1 MEVENKGRFIS
12 YQYLDTEG
20 LYQKA
25 LRLWKASAKE
35 QSAWELGL
43 YHAQEKQENEKAM
56 LALIKKIEG
65 SKSKDKLKATLQ
77 EFLEE
82 GPLFSQ
88 KDRRVFKDSGFLRSS
103 EVFLQKVRAYDPEL
117 SKEDTG
123 QAFRNVWIMNLLQKT
138 FQIPVVCTEGIFG
151 YSMLYPYTDN
161 YMDDMSISKT
171 EKYLSAARLS
181 RRLLGEKERAVGE
194 SEKKIFDMVEKIEE
208 TFPRGKYPG
217 VYESLLYI
225 HASQVQSLKQQS
237 ISKKKD
243 HKVKKLEEQ
252 MLFSISFHKGGAS
265 VLADGF
271 LVKGDLSQREA
282 EFCFNYGVLLQ
293 LADDLQDCRIDYE
306 SRHQT
311 FFSEDYRNAELDQK
325 VNRLIGFAKAV
336 FNNFFNNN
344 DPEGM
349 EDLLLGNT
357 TLLILGSVLLNP
369 SCFSKGYLQW
379 AERRYPVSMEFLHT
393 QQEAMQIRVDKLKE
407 IKGE

>member
-1 MEVENKGRFIS
+1 MEVEKKEGFIS
-12 YQYLDTEG
+12 YQYLNTEE
-20 LYQKA
+20 LYQQA
-25 LRLWKASAKE
+25 LRLWEVSANE
-35 QSAWELGL
+35 QYPWELAL
-43 YHAQEKQENEKAM
+43 YHEREKQENEKAM
-56 LALIKKIEG
+56 LTLIKKIEA
-65 SKSKDKLKATLQ
+65 SKSKDKLKTTLQ

-88 KDRRVFKDSGFLRSS
+88 KDRRIFKDPGFLRSS
-103 EVFLQKVRAYDPEL
+103 EEFLQKVRAYDPGL

-161 YMDDMSISKT
+161 YMDDMNISKA
-171 EKYLSAARLS
+171 EKYWTAARLN
-181 RRLLGEKERAVGE
+181 RRLLGRKERAVGE

-208 TFPRGKYPG
+208 TFSRELYPG

-225 HASQVQSLKQQS
+225 HASQVQSLKQQM
-237 ISKKKD
+237 ISKKG
-243 HKVKKLEEQ
+243 HTVKKLDKE
-252 MLFSISFHKGGAS
+252 MICSISFHKGGAS

-271 LVKGDLSQREA
+271 LVKGDLTQREA

-293 LADDLQDCRIDYE
+293 LADDLQDCQADYE

-311 FFSEDYRNAELDQK
+311 FFSEDYRNANLDQK
-325 VNRLIGFAKAV
+325 VNQLIRFAKGV
-336 FNNFFNNN
+336 FNNFFNNE

-349 EDLLLGNT
+349 EHLLLGNT

-369 SCFSKGYLQW
+369 SCFSKAYLQW

-393 QQEAMQIRVDKLKE
+393 QQEAMQIRVNKLKE
-407 IKGE
+407 TKGE